1 MGIGRVAFL
10 AAHSGE
16 SAQEV
21 RSMAGGGASRLNRAF
36 CQDRRSVD
44 TRVGPLR
51 FMGVE
56 GMAGEAPYM
65 GKAASK
71 VCPVAVA
78 AARQGIRLSRSL
90 PMGGRVVPSL
100 RMGVIAVAVR
110 ARHARE
116 PSGEIRSVAGGGAGI
131 WVRQVHLAVGARS
144 CPSGL
149 GVQPPH
155 ALSTVAFVGCP
166 HAGKVQEETEHCE
179 EAQAMQPL
187 TYQSVVPR
195 RSPQLDENER
205 PSSDAEAITFV
216 YLCPDFVNRASW
228 QKNLYP
234 SLLVFWIAGRRKKGG
249 AGPS

>member
-1 MGIGRVAFL
+1 MGIDGVACF
-10 AAHSGE
+10 AAPSGE

-44 TRVGPLR
+44 TRVGPRR

-71 VCPVAVA
+71 VCPMADA
-78 AARQGIRLSRSL
+78 AARQGIGLSRSL

-100 RMGVIAVAVR
+100 RMGVIAVAVG

-116 PSGEIRSVAGGGAGI
+116 PSGEIGSVAGGGAGI
-131 WVRQVHLAVGARS
+131 WVRQVHLAVDSRS

-149 GVQPPH
+149 GMQLPQ
-155 ALSTVAFVGCP
+155 ALSTVAFVGFP
-166 HAGKVQEETEHCE
+166 HAGKVQEETERCE

-195 RSPQLDENER
+195 RRSKQDENER
-205 PSSDAEAITFV
+205 PVQTRKQ
-216 YLCPDFVNRASW
+216 LH
-228 QKNLYP
+228 LYTYALI
-234 SLLVFWIAGRRKKGG
+234 S
-249 AGPS
+249 